1 MIYIIRE
8 RPSDCIKIADICK
21 FRVSNRSVIHYYRKE
36 NDKLKKKTLNMT
48 TKIDYKKKLMEYRKS
63 IGVTTKTVAFKDYT
77 PQPAEDLP
85 QEQKPQVQQ
94 KDSTEENVKL
104 APQESVNFKL
114 SSPPP
119 PSATQQQ
126 DQQSS
131 GPSTSVNSILFDP
144 IGCYNNWNS
153 HHALLVSQ
161 PWCCVGDLMAFC
173 EKYEFKAI
181 SVSDVQTH
189 ANIVSE
195 VRALL
200 GGKAP
205 FDKRKRFPGNIRNP
219 ENLYVCIGRCPS
231 VEYHLERIL
240 NAFRRPLNKL
250 STDKQNMAKQNFHL
264 AIRELHLDV
273 SARVTEVR
281 LYDRMIFEKDF
292 HLKWQDTME

>member
-1 MIYIIRE
+1 
-8 RPSDCIKIADICK
+8 
-21 FRVSNRSVIHYYRKE
+21 
-36 NDKLKKKTLNMT
+36 MT

-63 IGVTTKTVAFKDYT
+63 IGATTKTVAFKETT
-77 PQPAEDLP
+77 PIPKEG
-85 QEQKPQVQQ
+85 
-94 KDSTEENVKL
+94 TEEEGDRQKQLQKQHNEPLDENVQTTKN
-104 APQESVNFKL
+104 ESINLKV

-119 PSATQQQ
+119 SQQ
-126 DQQSS
+126 DYQPS
-131 GPSTSVNSILFDP
+131 GHTSANSVFFEP
-144 IGCYNNWNS
+144 IGFYTNWNV
-153 HHALLVSQ
+153 HHALMVSQ

-189 ANIVSE
+189 ANIVGE
-195 VRALL
+195 VRSLL

-219 ENLYVCIGRCPS
+219 ENLFVCIGRCPS

-240 NAFRRPLNKL
+240 SAFRRPLNRL
-250 STDKQNMAKQNFHL
+250 STDKQNLSKQNFHL

-273 SARVTEVR
+273 SARVTEIR

-292 HLKWQDTME
+292 HLKWQDTLE